1 MACSSSA
8 FDTRRI
14 PPLFQGASQ
23 QERFVIRLALA
34 QGLSPTPP

>member
-14 PPLFQGASQ
+14 PPLVQGASR
-23 QERFVIRLALA
+23 QERFLIRLLLA